1 MCSTW
6 EESELLTWHDTA
18 LIPRTPP
25 VLGGVVAEV
34 EGRLHQRDVAECLR
48 HVPYQSAVT
57 RIILLAEQS
66 DVTAQ
71 REQPLEQLD
80 RLLPPAAQFQ
90 RRLASCGYY
99 LV

>member
-1 MCSTW
+1 MQ

-34 EGRLHQRDVAECLR
+34 EGRLHQWDVTERLR
-48 HVPYQSAVT
+48 HVPHQSAVT
-57 RIILLAEQS
+57 RIILLAEQP
-66 DVTAQ
+66 DVIAQ
-71 REQPLEQLD
+71 REQPLG
-80 RLLPPAAQFQ
+80 AGS
-90 RRLASCGYY
+90 RRLAPCGYY